1 MNNFRLLSF
10 EYENF
15 TEKINYEFSPESEQN
30 YSLPYSTL
38 LIGSNGTGKSRLLR
52 AIADAF
58 NDLYLFYNDGH
69 NTAKNEV
76 FVTKKQYVLS
86 YLLNGKKYKFIK
98 FGASGLSYE
107 IDDQQVPF
115 EKMKLPS
122 KLICMS
128 YNISDKFPV
137 TFSSSLLTRKDRYD
151 NDFYSYLGIKV
162 HRNSATPLG
171 HIYRMLDLLT
181 SSIDNQYF
189 TSNAREIFNFL
200 NLDPVIKIEY
210 RLGVFNSKQSFLSG
224 NLNRNKFNSIVSEN
238 RQHNNIGYSISTFEK
253 LLEGDLNFLDQFIEY
268 LNQLSKR
275 KNTPEPVIFDFRKQN
290 FIDRDVEVN
299 YKFLNLARKLK
310 IISYRDISLWK
321 GEHEFSIRDSS
332 SGQSH
337 ILTSMLSLASV
348 ISENSLI
355 LIDEPETSLHPN
367 WQLKYFEL
375 VNTVFK
381 GFSSCHFIV
390 ASHSHFF
397 GSDLRPSSSSILSLT
412 INDDFQVESRLLPFE
427 TFGWSAE
434 QILLTVFKTPTTR
447 NYYVAERVGEILDLI
462 SKSNRDEKKI
472 KTKVLAL
479 KSDNLLQLSDE
490 DPLKDVIIK
499 LIKKYA

>member
-1 MNNFRLLSF
+1 MGNFRLLTF

-15 TEKINYEFSPESEQN
+15 NEKVNYEFSPESEQN

-52 AIADAF
+52 ALADVF
-58 NDLYLFYNDGH
+58 NDLYLFYND
-69 NTAKNEV
+69 NNEL
-76 FVTKKQYVLS
+76 FATKKEYVLI

-98 FGASGLSYE
+98 FGVSGLHYE
-107 IDDQQVPF
+107 IDDQRVSF
-115 EKMKLPS
+115 DKMKLPS
-122 KLICMS
+122 KLICIS

-137 TFSSSLLTRKDRYD
+137 TFSSPLQTRKDRYE

-162 HRNSATPLG
+162 QRNSATPLG

-181 SSIDNQYF
+181 SSVGNHDF
-189 TSNAREIFNFL
+189 TTNARAVFDFL

-210 RLGVFNSKQSFLSG
+210 RLGTFGSRRNFLSG
-224 NLNRNKFNSIVSEN
+224 DLNRQKFIDIVSEN
-238 RQHNNIGYSISTFEK
+238 RQQNNSDYSVSTFDK
-253 LLEGDLNFLDQFIEY
+253 LLGGDPDFLDHFIKY
-268 LNQLSKR
+268 LNRLSGK
-275 KNTPEPVIFDFRKQN
+275 KAISEPVIFDFQKEE
-290 FIDRDVEVN
+290 FIDRDLEVN
-299 YKFLNLARKLK
+299 YKFLNLARRLK
-310 IISYRDISLWK
+310 ILTYRDISLWR
-321 GEHEFSIRDSS
+321 GQNEFSIRDSS

-348 ISENSLI
+348 IKENSLI

-375 VNTVFK
+375 VNTIFK
-381 GFSSCHFIV
+381 RFSSCHFVV

-412 INDDFQVESRLLPFE
+412 INDNFQVESRLLPFE

-434 QILLTVFKTPTTR
+434 QILLTVFKAPTTR
-447 NYYVAERVGEILDLI
+447 NYYVAERVGEILNLV
-462 SKSNRDEKKI
+462 SKSKRDESKI
-472 KTKVLAL
+472 KAKVIAL
-479 KSDNLLQLSDE
+479 KTDNLLQLSSE

-499 LIKKYA
+499 LIEKYAQG